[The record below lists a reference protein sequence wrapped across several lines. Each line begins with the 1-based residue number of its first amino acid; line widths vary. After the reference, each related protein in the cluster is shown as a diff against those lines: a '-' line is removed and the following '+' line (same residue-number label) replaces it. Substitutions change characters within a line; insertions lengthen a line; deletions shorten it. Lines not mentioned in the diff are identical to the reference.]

1 MTAKLSKV
9 VRIIT
14 QAVFFILVF
23 LYSWFFIDPLL
34 IHFKQQPVFLFDS
47 YFLTK
52 YLVFPGGI
60 AEYLS
65 LFISQ
70 FFYSKLAGSL
80 LLTGMIVLAMAL
92 SNRLLRHF
100 FTSTTAFF
108 LQFIPALILIH
119 LHSHYEL

>member
-1 MTAKLSKV
+1 MLN
-9 VRIIT
+9 
-14 QAVFFILVF
+14 
-23 LYSWFFIDPLL
+23 
-34 IHFKQQPVFLFDS
+34 
-47 YFLTK
+47 FLTK

-119 LHSHYEL
+119 LHSHYNYDLRGDLIFMSALIFAYLL